1 MDTKSFTALAENI
14 VSLEIIKAVHIDLMN
29 FLKDEMTVGAPSK
42 SKLREPR
49 LSDFYRRS
57 NKKFAFILPI
67 SGFIIGALA
76 ALAFLMF
83 GKYDPSLLQMSNDI
97 FKPSLLIMF
106 SLLGAALGYGAYF
119 YYVYQRKITA
129 KKKFKNA
136 LDAYYATFTKENH
149 SSSSQSARVRTI
161 GACLEK
167 LFVTES
173 ASREALMIMYN
184 KSSLPFNARNSR
196 SICVALEQCAERG
209 SVGELAILAELSN
222 DDTYICGKYEEY
234 LTMVE
239 STVRSLKN
247 SFRSTGS
254 LNEIEKYTEG
264 CMKIISQ
271 IS

>member
-1 MDTKSFTALAENI
+1 MDTKSFSSLAENI
-14 VSLEIIKAVHIDLMN
+14 ISLEVVKAVHINIME
-29 FLKDEMTVGAPSK
+29 FLKDEMTVSTPEK
-42 SKLREPR
+42 SKYREPR

-57 NKKFAFILPI
+57 NKKLAFILPVA
-67 SGFIIGALA
+67 GFIIGAAA
-76 ALAFLMF
+76 ALAFLIF
-83 GKYDPSLLQMSNDI
+83 GKYDPSALQMSENI
-97 FKPSLLIMF
+97 FKPAVFLLI

-136 LDAYYATFTKENH
+136 LDAYYASFTKENH
-149 SSSSQSARVRTI
+149 TSASQSAKARTI

-167 LFVTES
+167 LLITES
-173 ASREALMIMYN
+173 ASREALMVLYN
-184 KSSLPFNARNSR
+184 KSSLPFGARNAR

-209 SVGELAILAELSN
+209 SVGERSILAELSE

-234 LTMVE
+234 LSMID
-239 STVRSLKN
+239 STTRSLKN
-247 SFRSTGS
+247 SFRNTGTAR
-254 LNEIEKYTEG
+254 EIEKYTEG